1 MKAIVGG
8 NLIDGTGTAVLP
20 DGTVLID
27 GERIVEVGPTA
38 AVTVPPDAEIVD
50 ASGMTVMPGLI
61 DCHDHLAS
69 ESYDIL
75 SRWGLDDPASLRYL
89 RTASILEDTLASG
102 YTSVRDGSGLDAG
115 FKMAIEE
122 GVIDGP
128 RLMLS
133 INLISP
139 TGGLSDRVSP
149 SGHRNSLYA
158 DPRMPSGVGNGPA
171 GVRERVRE
179 MIRAGADVI
188 KFATT
193 GGAST
198 RPGHGPRDAAF
209 EEDEI
214 EAIVSQAASQ
224 GKKTMCHAIAGP
236 GLRMAVQ
243 ADVGSIEHG
252 CYLSE
257 TPDLIHLMAD
267 TNTFFVPTLMVYEY
281 HSTVSPPYMRERALE
296 LADAHRL
303 SIEMALSMGVKVVA
317 GTDAGGFVHGDNAR
331 EIELLVEAGLTNM
344 QAIQAATGWAAEC
357 IGLDADTG
365 TLEPGK
371 YADLLVLDGDPLSE
385 IGVLRDR
392 DRLKLGLKGGDAF
405 VDRMGGA

>member
-1 MKAIVGG
+1 LKAIVGG